1 MTLLTQWIQTPKT
14 NKLVRR
20 IIKAFKRSVYIG
32 YTATPYANVLI
43 DESIDDPQFGKSLY
57 PRDFIICLKK
67 PDEYFGAEK
76 FFGDPLAKQSDT
88 PYTVILSN
96 QQENEYYSIDEDED
110 KHIKDRVPKSLQ
122 TAIIDFIISGIVRKL
137 RREKVLR

>member
-1 MTLLTQWIQTPKT
+1 MP
-14 NKLVRR
+14 
-20 IIKAFKRSVYIG
+20 
-32 YTATPYANVLI
+32 
-43 DESIDDPQFGKSLY
+43 
-57 PRDFIICLKK
+57 PRY
-67 PDEYFGAEK
+67 EYFGAEK

-110 KHIKDRVPKSLQ
+110 KNIQDRIPESLQ

-137 RREKVLR
+137 RRQNGTKMNKHHTMLIHITRLRDEQQGWKSYSGRRTY

>member
-1 MTLLTQWIQTPKT
+1 MEIAKTIAPIALAIIMFGLGLGLTIDD
-14 NKLVRR
+14 
-20 IIKAFKRSVYIG
+20 FKRV
-32 YTATPYANVLI
+32 V
-43 DESIDDPQFGKSLY
+43 KY

-110 KHIKDRVPKSLQ
+110 KHVEDRVPKSLQ

-137 RREKVLR
+137 RREKKKNK